1 MHRDKG
7 SIPENAIESTSANS
21 TETASNAIICQ
32 RAVFGPGPSHT
43 TRNRSKKSIMQKTT
57 DPATRQCWR
66 GFSLM
71 ASGLWHPANTLFCP
85 LFRGFLALFSLSSGR
100 SSHEVRK
107 VHSFIFKHLTCSI
120 FNQICFR
127 YWVAKRMLREKSRID
142 GVRKMGKAM
151 SVWARPVTAPTN
163 GR

>member
-1 MHRDKG
+1 MLQCFRTMVRF
-7 SIPENAIESTSANS
+7 SSPPPEIVVKTVS
-21 TETASNAIICQ
+21 C
-32 RAVFGPGPSHT
+32 
-43 TRNRSKKSIMQKTT
+43 KKRPTPP
-57 DPATRQCWR
+57 PATRQCWR

-71 ASGLWHPANTLFCP
+71 ASGLRYPARTLFCP
-85 LFRGFLALFSLSSGR
+85 FFRGFLALFSLSSGR

-107 VHSFIFKHLTCSI
+107 AHSFIFKHLTCSI

-127 YWVAKRMLREKSRID
+127 YWVAKRMLREKNRID